1 MRVLVV
7 GGGGREHALAWSIA
21 RSPKLSKLFC
31 LPGNAGMAELGE
43 CISGNP
49 EDVDAVAEFAE
60 KEKMDFVV
68 VGPEAPLAAGI
79 VDALMNREIPVFGPR
94 QNAAELESSKAFARI
109 LMRRHGIPGPKFEI
123 FATYNAAR
131 AYIAET
137 EPPMVVKA
145 DGLAAGKGSF
155 VCFDREDAFDALE
168 QIMKHRRFGDAG
180 NRVIVEEFLEGEEVS
195 LLALTDGRTILPL
208 EPAQDYKRVFDND
221 MGPNTGGMGAYSP
234 PPFMSDKEYEDVE
247 KKILVPTVHAMR
259 AEGRPFKGVL
269 YAGLILTTDGP
280 KVLEYNV
287 RFGDPETQPL
297 VMRLK
302 SDLLELLRLCVE
314 ERLDTAT
321 PSWDERPAVCVV
333 LASGGY
339 PGKYEVGLPIEG
351 LDKVKDLEGVVIF
364 HAGTRLEDG
373 KVVTAGGRVLGVTA
387 LGSDF
392 KDARERVYEAVR
404 LINFHDMHYRTDIAE
419 KAV

>member
-43 CISGNP
+43 CVSGNP

-79 VDALMNREIPVFGPR
+79 IDTLMKREIPVFGPR
-94 QNAAELESSKAFARI
+94 RNAAELESSKAFARV
-109 LMRRHGIPGPKFEI
+109 LMRRHAIPGPKFEI

-131 AYIAET
+131 AYIAES

-208 EPAQDYKRVFDND
+208 EPAQDYKRVFDGD

-234 PPFMSDKEYEDVE
+234 PPFMSESEFEDVE

-351 LDKVKDLEGVVIF
+351 LEKVRDLKDVVVF

-404 LINFHDMHYRTDIAE
+404 MIDFHDMHYRTDIAE